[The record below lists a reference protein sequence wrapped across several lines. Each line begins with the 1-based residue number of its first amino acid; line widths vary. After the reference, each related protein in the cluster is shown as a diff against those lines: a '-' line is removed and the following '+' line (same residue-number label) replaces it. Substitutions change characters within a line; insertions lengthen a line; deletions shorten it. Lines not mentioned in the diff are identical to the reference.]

1 MGALHDIL
9 PAAVG
14 ARVPTPAPSS
24 DEIILATV
32 TGSASYYAN
41 SLTGRPTASG
51 ERYDPTELVAAHRA
65 YPFGTRLRVTNL
77 RNDSS
82 VEVRVIDRGPFV
94 RGRILDLSRE
104 AAERLGFI
112 RRGLA
117 EVRVEVL
124 EWGDARD

>member
-1 MGALHDIL
+1 HQ
-9 PAAVG
+9 
-14 ARVPTPAPSS
+14 
-24 DEIILATV
+24 
-32 TGSASYYAN
+32 
-41 SLTGRPTASG
+41 
-51 ERYDPTELVAAHRA
+51 A

-104 AAERLGFI
+104 AAERLGFV

-117 EVRVEVL
+117 DVRVEVL